1 MNVYLRGKI
10 ENYLSI
16 KNKNMK
22 KYLVLVLAIALFA
35 CSQEKGFKISVNLEG
50 AEGQLVLEERA
61 ADAWI
66 AVDTADVVDGVASLE
81 GEVIYPKEYYLS
93 VVGNRAKTM
102 IFVENTEM
110 TVTGK
115 ADSLNLVKVS
125 GSVTHDEYKAVNSKI
140 QEISK
145 KYMALYQESRAANA
159 AGDTTKGRELM
170 EQVNEMYESVGVMQ
184 EDFVK
189 ENPVSYVSPYF
200 LSRIQFGKDV
210 DELEA
215 MVNVL
220 DPKLDSVQ
228 TIIDIKKQ
236 IVAMKKVAVGQI
248 APDFTQNDADGNPV
262 KFSDIYSKNELT
274 LLDFWAAWCG
284 PCRGENPNVVAVYND
299 YKDKGFSVFGVSL
312 DKDKDKWLKAIEDD
326 NLTWDHVS
334 DLAFWSNAAA
344 KLYAVRSVPSS
355 LLVDKNGKIIAKNKR
370 EDELRK
376 TVAEFLD

>member
-1 MNVYLRGKI
+1 
-10 ENYLSI
+10 
-16 KNKNMK
+16 MK

-35 CSQEKGFKISVNLEG
+35 CSQEKGFKINVNLEG
-50 AEGQLVLEERA
+50 AEGQVVLEERNA
-61 ADAWI
+61 GAWI
-66 AVDTADVVDGVASLE
+66 AVDTADVVEGVAVLE

-102 IFVENTEM
+102 IFVENVEM
-110 TVTGK
+110 TVVGK
-115 ADSLNLVKVS
+115 ADSLNLIKVS
-125 GSVTHDEYKAVNSKI
+125 GSATHNEYETLNSKI
-140 QEISK
+140 TEVSK
-145 KYMALYQESRAANA
+145 KYMALYQESRTANA

-170 EQVNEMYESVGVMQ
+170 EEVNELYESVGVMQ
-184 EDFVK
+184 EEFVK
-189 ENPVSYVSPYF
+189 ENPASYVTPFF
-200 LSRIQFGKDV
+200 LSRLQQGKDV
-210 DELEA
+210 EVLDS
-215 MVNVL
+215 MVNAL

-228 TIIDIKKQ
+228 AIIDIKVQ
-236 IVAMKKVAVGQI
+236 IAKLKTVAVGQI

-284 PCRGENPNVVAVYND
+284 PCRGENPNVVAVYQD

-326 NLTWDHVS
+326 KLTWDHVS
-334 DLAFWSNAAA
+334 DLAYWSNAAA
-344 KLYAVRSVPSS
+344 KLYAVRSIPSS

-376 TVAEFLD
+376 TVAEFFDK